1 MASEHREVHTAL
13 SIGYLG
19 SSVASGLLLFFFLAH
34 TLKDD
39 VDTTN
44 DSRQITIPLAPV
56 KGCRAVSSPRVQ
68 G

>member
-1 MASEHREVHTAL
+1 
-13 SIGYLG
+13 
-19 SSVASGLLLFFFLAH
+19 VASRLLLFFLAH

-39 VDTTN
+39 VDATN
-44 DSRQITIPLAPV
+44 DSRQINGTVDTDTTGNLRSIPLAPV